1 MNIERGQAK
10 RLLQE
15 LKHGTL
21 SGHPRI
27 AKELRVG
34 RDFWIEGIRGELEDA
49 KEYGTS
55 AVRVVI
61 GSYGD
66 GKSHFLQT
74 VLGEALERGF
84 WCSYA
89 SLERDAALKKL
100 EVEVLWKQFA
110 RKLYVPGQA
119 ETVDLARALEEVM
132 RERSLD
138 AVRDALAG
146 GVEPD
151 LEKGVRGYL
160 ERRASGLDAT
170 EYRHWLL
177 GEPVKPRGLAR
188 KIDGVSAMPMLSS
201 LVGFLRRLGYAGIVI
216 AMDEMELAK
225 DGAAGQRK
233 RFYESVRQLVDRQIP
248 GYVVYGAATPDMLVD
263 SRGFQEHQ
271 PLWDRLRV
279 YAEQSAKEKPSARQ
293 PLVYLEATPLRL
305 EDFVEIGRKIRHVH
319 GRAEGWDAEAA
330 YPDLVLERMAE
341 LVEGSR
347 SDIGKPRWFV
357 TSVVRDLDR
366 KLADPGF
373 NPLADIRRR
382 LGEVAE
388 HVREAEARRHE

>member
-1 MNIERGQAK
+1 MNIERGEAK
-10 RLLQE
+10 KLLQE
-15 LKHGTL
+15 LKLGTL
-21 SGHPRI
+21 SGHPRT

-34 RDFWIEGIRGELEDA
+34 REFWMEGVRGELDDA
-49 KEYGTS
+49 REYGTS
-55 AVRVVI
+55 PVRVVI

-89 SLERDAALKKL
+89 SLEREAALKKL
-100 EVEVLWKQFA
+100 EVEVLWKQLV
-110 RKLYVPGQA
+110 RKLYVPGHA
-119 ETVDLARALEEVM
+119 DALDLAKALEDVAASK
-132 RERSLD
+132 SLE
-138 AVRDALAG
+138 AVQDALRAG
-146 GVEPD
+146 VDAD
-151 LEKGVRGYL
+151 LERGVLGYL
-160 ERRASGLDAT
+160 TRRAMSQDAT

-177 GEPVKPRGLAR
+177 GEAVRPRGLSR
-188 KIDGVSAMPMLSS
+188 KIDGASAMAMLAS

-216 AMDEMELAK
+216 ALDEMELAK

-233 RFYESVRQLVDRQIP
+233 RFYESVRQLVDRQIA

-279 YAEQSAKEKPSARQ
+279 YAEHSARERPSPRQ
-293 PLVYLEATPLRL
+293 PLVYLEATPLRR

-319 GRAEGWDAEAA
+319 GRAEGWDADAA
-330 YPDLVLERMAE
+330 YPDGVLERVAE
-341 LVEGSR
+341 YVESSR
-347 SDIGKPRWFV
+347 ADFGKPRWFV
-357 TSVVRDLDR
+357 ASVVRDLDR

-373 NPLADIRRR
+373 DPLAGLRRR

-388 HVREAEARRHE
+388 QVREAEARRHG